1 MKTML
6 RFLTG
11 SAIDR
16 GYVPVNLPEVFGEQA
31 VACLY
36 RSDRKGTAVMKLSET
51 VCCKMGPK
59 NVLDKEVE
67 VLKSCGNF
75 CVQVFAL
82 LCSNLEETRCEAY
95 PYGFR
100 LELCDSL
107 VAAVL
112 EEEVKLEHGLASLFW
127 AFKILHE
134 HGIVHNDVKPRN
146 MLVTQKNQIVLC
158 DAGSAFR
165 VEEDWSHMP
174 RGCTKAFSVTKK
186 FSRLTEGNPKMWDME
201 GLLWS
206 GLYLF
211 ACSLKEGAI
220 SYSSWDEKRFS
231 WLSNP
236 PKVPESV
243 VLQKYFL
250 CADERV
256 LAHPSGCWKVLAEES
271 EKIPDGMDEL
281 GYLTAVQMREG
292 FFPCPQ
298 SLLLL
303 LRK

>member
-1 MKTML
+1 
-6 RFLTG
+6 
-11 SAIDR
+11 
-16 GYVPVNLPEVFGEQA
+16 
-31 VACLY
+31 
-36 RSDRKGTAVMKLSET
+36 
-51 VCCKMGPK
+51 
-59 NVLDKEVE
+59 
-67 VLKSCGNF
+67 
-75 CVQVFAL
+75 
-82 LCSNLEETRCEAY
+82 
-95 PYGFR
+95 
-100 LELCDSL
+100 
-107 VAAVL
+107 
-112 EEEVKLEHGLASLFW
+112 
-127 AFKILHE
+127 
-134 HGIVHNDVKPRN
+134 
-146 MLVTQKNQIVLC
+146 
-158 DAGSAFR
+158 
-165 VEEDWSHMP
+165 
-174 RGCTKAFSVTKK
+174 
-186 FSRLTEGNPKMWDME
+186 MWDME